1 MSYTHQ
7 KVMWSSCEANS
18 YDEAITQSRNGTRIV
33 NQYGDIVRKQ
43 AVTIIARKQP
53 HEEVTTIDVGKEV
66 LTKNIY
72 YVDPKIEP
80 NACRWSK
87 GRTVRSSNG
96 PLVSSV
102 FCFAEV
108 FPPLWSMNSTVVMEE
123 D

>member
-7 KVMWSSCEANS
+7 KVMWSSCKVNS
-18 YDEAITQSRNGTRIV
+18 YDEAIAQSRNGTCIV
-33 NQYGDIVRKQ
+33 NQYGDIVRKE

-80 NACRWSK
+80 NALSISK
-87 GRTVRSSNG
+87 YDLLDNELIVNVYKMCDHYNKVKMIRFITV
-96 PLVSSV
+96 
-102 FCFAEV
+102 
-108 FPPLWSMNSTVVMEE
+108 
-123 D
+123 

>member
-7 KVMWSSCEANS
+7 KVMWSSCKVNS
-18 YDEAITQSRNGTRIV
+18 YDEAIAQSRNGARIV
-33 NQYGDIVRKQ
+33 NQYGDIVRKE

-80 NACRWSK
+80 NALSISK
-87 GRTVRSSNG
+87 YDLLDNELIVNIYKMCDHYNRVKMIRFITV
-96 PLVSSV
+96 
-102 FCFAEV
+102 
-108 FPPLWSMNSTVVMEE
+108 
-123 D
+123 